1 MTAPILNPCWKQI
14 GIWGDRTCPELK
26 VHAHCRNCPVYCN
39 AAAALLDREPPPGY
53 EADWTARIAQPRESK
68 LAGDKSVVI
77 FRIGAEWLA
86 LPTTVFQ
93 EVTDQRPIHSL
104 PHRQGRVVQGLVNI
118 RGQLLVC
125 VSLAELLGLENSA
138 EQKKQKSHG
147 ASQRLLVAS
156 HKSGGVVFSTQE
168 VHVGHRY
175 HPDELKP
182 LPATVSLASSRHAIG
197 LLAWRDHNVGVLD
210 AELLFYTLNR
220 SLT

>member
-1 MTAPILNPCWKQI
+1 
-14 GIWGDRTCPELK
+14 
-26 VHAHCRNCPVYCN
+26 
-39 AAAALLDREPPPGY
+39 
-53 EADWTARIAQPRESK
+53 
-68 LAGDKSVVI
+68 
-77 FRIGAEWLA
+77 
-86 LPTTVFQ
+86 
-93 EVTDQRPIHSL
+93 
-104 PHRQGRVVQGLVNI
+104 VVQGLVNI

-138 EQKKQKSHG
+138 EPKKQKSHG
-147 ASQRLLVAS
+147 ASQRLLVTS

-182 LPATVSLASSRHAIG
+182 LPATVSLAASRHAIG

-210 AELLFYTLNR
+210 DELLFYTLNR

>member
-1 MTAPILNPCWKQI
+1 MTVAMLNTCWKQI

-26 VHAHCRNCPVYCN
+26 VHTHCRNCPVYHN
-39 AAAALLDREPPPGY
+39 AAAALLDREPPPDY
-53 EADWTARIAQPRESK
+53 QADWTMLIAQPRKSK

-93 EVTDQRPIHSL
+93 EVTDQRPIHPL

-138 EQKKQKSHG
+138 EPKKQKSHG
-147 ASQRLLVAS
+147 AMPRLLVTA
-156 HKSGGVVFSTQE
+156 HKSGGVVFPTQE

-182 LPATVSLASSRHAIG
+182 LPATVSLAAARHATG

-210 AELLFYTLNR
+210 DEFLFYTLNR

>member
-1 MTAPILNPCWKQI
+1 MSAPILNTCWKQI

-26 VHAHCRNCPVYCN
+26 VHTHCRNCPVYCN
-39 AAAALLDREPPPGY
+39 AAAALLDREPPPDY
-53 EADWTARIAQPRESK
+53 EADWTMLIAQPRKSK

-77 FRIGAEWLA
+77 FRVGVEWLA

-93 EVTDQRPIHSL
+93 EVTDLRPIHSL

-125 VSLAELLGLENSA
+125 VSLAELLGLEPSA
-138 EQKKQKSHG
+138 EQKNQQPRAAVS
-147 ASQRLLVAS
+147 RLLVTA
-156 HKSGGVVFSTQE
+156 HKSGGVVFPSQE

-182 LPATVSLASSRHAIG
+182 LPATVSLAASRHATG

-210 AELLFYTLNR
+210 DELLFYTLNR

>member
-1 MTAPILNPCWKQI
+1 MTAPRLNTCWKQI

-26 VHAHCRNCPVYCN
+26 VQTHCRNCPVYGN

-53 EADWTARIAQPRESK
+53 EADWTTRIAQPRASK

-93 EVTDQRPIHSL
+93 EVTDLRPVHSL
-104 PHRQGRVVQGLVNI
+104 PHRQGRVVKGLVNI

-125 VSLAELLGLENSA
+125 VSLAELLGLEPAA
-138 EQKKQKSHG
+138 ESKKPQAH
-147 ASQRLLVAS
+147 AAVPRLLVTA
-156 HKSGGVVFSTQE
+156 HKSGGVVFPTQE

-175 HPDELKP
+175 HPEELKP
-182 LPATVSLASSRHAIG
+182 LPATVSLAASRHAIG
-197 LLAWRDHNVGVLD
+197 LLAWRGHKVGVLED
-210 AELLFYTLNR
+210 ELFIYTLNR